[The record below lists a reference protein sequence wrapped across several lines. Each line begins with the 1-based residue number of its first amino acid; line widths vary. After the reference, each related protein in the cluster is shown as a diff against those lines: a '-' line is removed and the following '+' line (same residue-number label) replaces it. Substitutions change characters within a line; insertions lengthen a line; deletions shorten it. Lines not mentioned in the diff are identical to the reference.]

1 MRYVAA
7 LIAALVLKRYVAA
20 LIAALVLN
28 ATANLLIKAAARSI
42 EDSGGLLSGG
52 VVAAARLV
60 ATNWLF
66 IVGVI
71 CFGLN
76 LLAYLYSLQ
85 RLDISLAYPI
95 MVSCGYA
102 IIVVVARFMGERL
115 AAAQWVGI
123 GLMLVG
129 VWLVGTSVKAG
140 PRPTGPTETVGPQ
153 DTGQAAR

>member
-1 MRYVAA
+1 MKYVAA
-7 LIAALVLKRYVAA
+7 LIAALL
-20 LIAALVLN
+20 LN
-28 ATANLLIKAAARSI
+28 ATANLLIKAAARGM
-42 EDSGGLLSGG
+42 EEAGGLLSGG
-52 VVAAARLV
+52 ILPAIRMV

-66 IVGVI
+66 LVGVV

-129 VWLVGTSVKAG
+129 VWLVGTSVRAG
-140 PRPTGPTETVGPQ
+140 PIPTGPTGAAESADAGP
-153 DTGQAAR
+153 ARR

>member
-1 MRYVAA
+1 MKYAV
-7 LIAALVLKRYVAA
+7 A

-28 ATANLLIKAAARSI
+28 ATANLLIKAAAKGI
-42 EDSGGLLSGG
+42 EETGGLLSGG
-52 VVAAARLV
+52 VLPAARLV

-66 IVGVI
+66 LVGVV

-95 MVSCGYA
+95 MVSGGYA

-115 AAAQWVGI
+115 APVQWVGI

-140 PRPTGPTETVGPQ
+140 PTPTGPKAAIESADAGPA
-153 DTGQAAR
+153 GR

>member
-1 MRYVAA
+1 M
-7 LIAALVLKRYVAA
+7 RYVAA

-28 ATANLLIKAAARSI
+28 ATANLLIKAAARSM
-42 EDSGGLLSGG
+42 EGSGGLLAGG
-52 VVAAARLV
+52 LAPAARLV

-66 IVGVI
+66 ILGVI

-115 AAAQWVGI
+115 AAVQWVGV

-129 VWLVGTSVKAG
+129 VWLVGTSVKAV
-140 PRPTGPTETVGPQ
+140 PRPTGPTAAIGGQ
-153 DTGQAAR
+153 DAGRTAR